1 MSKNGADTPSV
12 RFASHYLTPVGGFS
26 GTYLGQEWFHQHFN
40 GSAEPVFFLAIGWGS
55 DKPKA
60 GGKAYVYKSVKE
72 GGDQIEYED
81 EDPRF
86 HADFEAALAKAGARC
101 QMGNYHPFCTSK

>member
-1 MSKNGADTPSV
+1 M
-12 RFASHYLTPVGGFS
+12 
-26 GTYLGQEWFHQHFN
+26 WFHQHFN

-72 GGDQIEYED
+72 DGEKVIGS
-81 EDPRF
+81 R
-86 HADFEAALAKAGARC
+86 ARRLQRPAC
-101 QMGNYHPFCTSK
+101 KLSL